1 MLKKVILPVTLM
13 IFLTITGCAE
23 SQTHKNVCPVD
34 GQPPQWI
41 GQRKGKSCEF
51 FHYSD
56 MERHSHS
63 WWADCDQRETPK
75 SNPPP
80 NGPPSMHP

>member
-1 MLKKVILPVTLM
+1 MLKKVIFLVTLM
-13 IFLTITGCAE
+13 IFLTITGCVE

-34 GQPPQWI
+34 GQPPQWV
-41 GQRKGKSCEF
+41 GQRKGKSCKF
-51 FHYSD
+51 FHFSD

-63 WWADCDQRETPK
+63 WWADCDQGETQK
-75 SNPPP
+75 SNPLP